1 MLWHTA
7 RETWCEITISMS
19 DFPFSIFDWKSMV
32 LCRVHCARRR
42 KFFFSNHLTALQ
54 CINSLKLLHM
64 LLVPTEAHFNAMR
77 RLTIRSVLFDLGMMR
92 STLSLSPVYTNSKAE
107 QHQFFSL
114 CDSRHCSSSIL
125 MHHIFALLRWHL
137 FNYLSSMRC
146 DALRFCCF
154 LKIALYRLNSWL
166 VGCGFFFVSTL
177 LKRRRNRFLC
187 SWRCQFKFLN
197 KIKSC
202 ERLDDAHLMKN
213 SHSSWHFNNGK

>member
-92 STLSLSPVYTNSKAE
+92 STHSRSLRYIQILKPSNIN
-107 QHQFFSL
+107 FFLYAIQGTALQVFS
-114 CDSRHCSSSIL
+114 CITFSHYCGGTCSTTY
-125 MHHIFALLRWHL
+125 H
-137 FNYLSSMRC
+137 RC
-146 DALRFCCF
+146 DAMH
-154 LKIALYRLNSWL
+154 Y
-166 VGCGFFFVSTL
+166 VFVVS
-177 LKRRRNRFLC
+177 
-187 SWRCQFKFLN
+187 
-197 KIKSC
+197 
-202 ERLDDAHLMKN
+202 
-213 SHSSWHFNNGK
+213 